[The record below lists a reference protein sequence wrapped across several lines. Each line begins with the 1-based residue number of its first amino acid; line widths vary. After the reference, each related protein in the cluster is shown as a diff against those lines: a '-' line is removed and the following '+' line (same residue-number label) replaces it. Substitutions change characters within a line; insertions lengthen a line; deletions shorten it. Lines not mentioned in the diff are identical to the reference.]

1 MVDREGDKE
10 TEGDR
15 DRETDRGRDN
25 YWDRDTYMDT
35 DRDTDMNIYMDMDP
49 TKIKADGLILLEFVW
64 RGVTPGRNLFRG
76 V

>member
-15 DRETDRGRDN
+15 VRETDRGRDN
-25 YWDRDTYMDT
+25 NW

-49 TKIKADGLILLEFVW
+49 AKIKADGLILLEFVW
-64 RGVTPGRNLFRG
+64 RGVTPGRNLF
-76 V
+76 